1 MIWIMASR
9 TRVALEEQRALAEIL
24 FDSIGDGAITTD
36 EYGCITRINPIAQN
50 ILGFSEEE
58 AIGVWLPKL
67 LSAYDDNGRS
77 IPLIERPITRAFVSR
92 QILSQ
97 RTHYKTKNGTL
108 IPAAV
113 TVSPIFVNDQP
124 IGCIEIFRDITKEYE
139 IDKMKSDFIS
149 LASHQLRTPL
159 SAIKT
164 YSHMLLDG
172 FMGPLTKAQAKSLR
186 TIVSATGRM
195 NDTIS
200 TLLNISRI
208 ESGSISV
215 DKKPIIAAQLMDE
228 VINEHQLAA
237 NDKKIKLITQHPDL
251 ELRILSDAVIL
262 KEILGN
268 LVSNAIK
275 YTNPNGEV
283 RFAIKPKHNR
293 VILSVSDTGMGIP
306 KNSRDNVFSKFYRGD
321 NVIRK
326 ETSGTGLG
334 LYLVKGLVSELGGEV
349 WFDSTEDKG
358 STFYV
363 SLPLLPQTIRTQT
376 VKK

>member
-1 MIWIMASR
+1 
-9 TRVALEEQRALAEIL
+9 
-24 FDSIGDGAITTD
+24 
-36 EYGCITRINPIAQN
+36 
-50 ILGFSEEE
+50 
-58 AIGVWLPKL
+58 
-67 LSAYDDNGRS
+67 
-77 IPLIERPITRAFVSR
+77 
-92 QILSQ
+92 
-97 RTHYKTKNGTL
+97 
-108 IPAAV
+108 
-113 TVSPIFVNDQP
+113 
-124 IGCIEIFRDITKEYE
+124 
-139 IDKMKSDFIS
+139 
-149 LASHQLRTPL
+149 
-159 SAIKT
+159 
-164 YSHMLLDG
+164 
-172 FMGPLTKAQAKSLR
+172 
-186 TIVSATGRM
+186 
-195 NDTIS
+195 
-200 TLLNISRI
+200 
-208 ESGSISV
+208 
-215 DKKPIIAAQLMDE
+215 MDE

-275 YTNPNGEV
+275 YTNHNGEV